1 MYRRS
6 LKRPSIF
13 NERRVHDFQKYSW
26 ILKGTVLE
34 KWKGSRGWNLSI
46 LGVDKDLWEFYLMFL
61 SLEIDIK
68 LCQIYIKIYI
78 YKILYKNSRFKWI
91 IFIKY
96 TTNLKTMI
104 SQRSL
109 RNLNLL
115 LLLFEFNNFSFLID
129 IIDNIINT
137 SVSCAHCTE
146 LPQMALSRVSFCI
159 IWPVYCTAIGG
170 SSSHMIRKY
179 LFYYQLYLLKMKN
192 Y

>member
-68 LCQIYIKIYI
+68 RMIKIIPKCI
-78 YKILYKNSRFKWI
+78 YVKFRID
-91 IFIKY
+91 
-96 TTNLKTMI
+96 TMI
-104 SQRSL
+104 RCSL
-109 RNLNLL
+109 YIMHYFIRTSTNSSAVSLSHVSCDQYTALSL
-115 LLLFEFNNFSFLID
+115 AKVFGD
-129 IIDNIINT
+129 IIIL
-137 SVSCAHCTE
+137 HCY
-146 LPQMALSRVSFCI
+146 
-159 IWPVYCTAIGG
+159 WPKFLVT
-170 SSSHMIRKY
+170 
-179 LFYYQLYLLKMKN
+179 
-192 Y
+192 